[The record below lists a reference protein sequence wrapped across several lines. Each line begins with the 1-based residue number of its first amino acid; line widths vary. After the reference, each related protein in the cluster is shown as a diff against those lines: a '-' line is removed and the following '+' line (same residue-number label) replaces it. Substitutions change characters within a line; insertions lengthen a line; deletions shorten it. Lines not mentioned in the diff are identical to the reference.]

1 MTLQE
6 VTRPE
11 PARDLG
17 VDEELKEELE
27 ALALARRAAAGDL
40 QATATLLRLVAPA
53 VTRSVRLVLG
63 PDRPDAEDVVQ
74 QTLLAF
80 VQALASFRGDCHPA
94 GFASRIAVNLSLT
107 ARRKQRE
114 LRLTFFDPSTLVD
127 RSPLWATEAT
137 DHELAIYRRRF
148 LHDLLVRLPVEQAE
162 VLSLHVIVGHS
173 LSEIAAAMSTP
184 VGTVKSRLRLAKEG
198 LRRYLETDHAFG
210 EGRV

>member
-6 VTRPE
+6 VTGPE

-17 VDEELKEELE
+17 VDEELE
-27 ALALARRAAAGDL
+27 ALALARLAAAGDL
-40 QATATLLRLVAPA
+40 QATAKLLRLVAPV

-63 PDRPDAEDVVQ
+63 PHRSDAEDVVQ

-80 VQALASFRGDCHPA
+80 VQALPGFRGDCHPA

-127 RSPLWATEAT
+127 RSPLWAPEAT
-137 DHELAIYRRRF
+137 DDELSMYRRRF
-148 LHDLLVRLPVEQAE
+148 LHDLLVRLPVDQAE

-184 VGTVKSRLRLAKEG
+184 VGTVKSRLRLAKES

-210 EGRV
+210 EGRA

>member
-1 MTLQE
+1 MRMTLQE
-6 VTRPE
+6 VTEPV

-17 VDEELKEELE
+17 VEEELE
-27 ALALARRAAAGDL
+27 ALALARHAAAGDL
-40 QATATLLRLVAPA
+40 QATARLLRLVAPV

-63 PDRPDAEDVVQ
+63 QNRTDAEDLIQ

-80 VQALASFRGDCHPA
+80 VQALPAFRGDCHPA

-107 ARRKQRE
+107 ARRRQRE
-114 LRLTFFDPSTLVD
+114 LRLTFLDPSALID
-127 RSPLWATEAT
+127 RSPLWSAQAT

-148 LHDLLVRLPVEQAE
+148 LHDLLMRLPVEQAE

-184 VGTVKSRLRLAKEG
+184 VGTVKSRLRLAKES

-210 EGRV
+210 EGRA

>member
-1 MTLQE
+1 MRMTLQE
-6 VTRPE
+6 VTGAGPE

-17 VDEELKEELE
+17 VEEELE
-27 ALALARRAAAGDL
+27 ALALARLAAAGDL
-40 QATATLLRLVAPA
+40 QAIGRLLRLVAPV

-80 VQALASFRGDCHPA
+80 VQALAGFRGDCHPA

-107 ARRKQRE
+107 ARRKQRD
-114 LRLTFFDPSTLVD
+114 LRLTFFDPSALSD
-127 RSPLWATEAT
+127 RSPLWGTEAT
-137 DHELAIYRRRF
+137 DHELAIYRQRF

-184 VGTVKSRLRLAKEG
+184 VGTVKSRLRLAKES

-210 EGRV
+210 EGRA